1 VEDLQVLLK
10 VDHSGFDHMEDSLQV
25 VEGPSDLQDHRD
37 HQVVGMVDILQEDQ
51 SILLDHPGSHMEDSP
66 LALEDHVLV
75 DRHVQ
80 EDHYDQEDHHA
91 QVGHHVQEDHHGQE
105 DRHGQ
110 EGHYNPQV
118 LRVDLRSLRVLK
130 EDHQMGILKEV
141 LLHQDNQVQNMEDIQ
156 GSLAGL
162 QMVGSYT
169 GQKVAHHEESEMEG
183 CGEKVSQMGENG
195 EREPQLVLAVG
206 RVRGKGCLEE
216 QVYLFQLKEGLLSLE

>member
-1 VEDLQVLLK
+1 
-10 VDHSGFDHMEDSLQV
+10 MEDSLQV
-25 VEGPSDLQDHRD
+25 VGGPSD
-37 HQVVGMVDILQEDQ
+37 LQEDQ
-51 SILLDHPGSHMEDSP
+51 SILLVHPGSHMEDSP

-75 DRHVQ
+75 GHHDQEGRHVQ
-80 EDHYDQEDHHA
+80 EDH
-91 QVGHHVQEDHHGQE
+91 HVQEVHHGQE
-105 DRHGQ
+105 DHHGQ

-118 LRVDLRSLRVLK
+118 LRVDLRSLQVLK

-162 QMVGSYT
+162 QMVGSYM

-183 CGEKVSQMGENG
+183 CGEKVSQMGECG

-206 RVRGKGCLEE
+206 RVQGKGYLEE
-216 QVYLFQLKEGLLSLE
+216 QVCLFLTKEG